1 MNKPINGNSY
11 IACERSF
18 CSARSLN
25 QFGISCSNQNR
36 FHHRKRHYD
45 KNDIFCRCNNQ
56 RWEMNESVYPCNQSD
71 EAVQPS
77 YGNILAA
84 ILGSLLII
92 STLIRN
98 SLLCINFY
106 LFKELRAVCHY
117 FVISL
122 SAADILVTLVAM
134 PFWCAPQVTANQW
147 LFSQEL

>member
-1 MNKPINGNSY
+1 
-11 IACERSF
+11 
-18 CSARSLN
+18 
-25 QFGISCSNQNR
+25 
-36 FHHRKRHYD
+36 
-45 KNDIFCRCNNQ
+45 
-56 RWEMNESVYPCNQSD
+56 MNESVYPSNQSD
-71 EAVQPS
+71 AAVQPS

-134 PFWCAPQVTANQW
+134 PFWCASQVTANQW

>member
-1 MNKPINGNSY
+1 
-11 IACERSF
+11 
-18 CSARSLN
+18 
-25 QFGISCSNQNR
+25 
-36 FHHRKRHYD
+36 
-45 KNDIFCRCNNQ
+45 
-56 RWEMNESVYPCNQSD
+56 MNESVYPSNQSD
-71 EAVQPS
+71 AAMQPR

-106 LFKELRAVCHY
+106 LFKELRTVCHY

-134 PFWCAPQVTANQW
+134 PLWCAPQVTANQW